1 MNQNVK
7 QNANLTTARP
17 TRRSKW
23 VRPVIQVFFFLLVGI
38 LSISKFLKESGIA
51 IPFLSE
57 SSIHSICPFGGVAS
71 VYQFFTQGTF
81 LQKIHESSF
90 VLMVIV
96 LLLTILFGPVFC
108 GWLCPLGSIQE
119 WVGKLGKRI
128 FKKKFNRFIP
138 YKVDRYLR
146 FARYLVLA
154 LVLYKM
160 AVTAKLLFQDVDPYY
175 AMFNFFTGEVTIAAL
190 SILVVT
196 LILSLFIERPWC
208 KYACPY
214 GALLGL
220 SNLFRIFKIRRISST
235 CVNCGACDRA
245 CPMNIKISDCHA
257 VRNHQCISCLK
268 CTSEYSCPKSET
280 VVFSTWEGNKK

>member
-1 MNQNVK
+1 
-7 QNANLTTARP
+7 
-17 TRRSKW
+17 
-23 VRPVIQVFFFLLVGI
+23 
-38 LSISKFLKESGIA
+38 
-51 IPFLSE
+51 
-57 SSIHSICPFGGVAS
+57 
-71 VYQFFTQGTF
+71 
-81 LQKIHESSF
+81 
-90 VLMVIV
+90 MVIV
-96 LLLTILFGPVFC
+96 LLLTVLFGPVFC

-138 YKVDRYLR
+138 YKIDRYLR
-146 FARYLVLA
+146 FTRYLVLA

-175 AMFNFFTGEVTIAAL
+175 AMFNFFTGEVTLAAL

-220 SNLFRIFKIRRISST
+220 ANLFRIFKIRRISSA
-235 CVNCGACDRA
+235 CENCGACDRA
-245 CPMNIKISDCHA
+245 CPMNIKISDSHA
-257 VRNHQCISCLK
+257 VRNHHALAILNQYTIK
-268 CTSEYSCPKSET
+268 QAK
-280 VVFSTWEGNKK
+280 